1 MLFTIFIIV
10 AILLGLALVG
20 LGINILFRKNGK
32 FPETH
37 IGKNKAMKDRG
48 IHCANTTDRLDRQ
61 NYSSLSC
68 GKPYFSISLTVSLPS
83 MKSSPIPSNAIPV
96 RFV

>member
-20 LGINILFRKNGK
+20 LGIKKLFRKNGK
-32 FPETH
+32 YPETH

-48 IHCANTTDRLDRQ
+48 IHWANTTDRLDRQ
-61 NYSSLSC
+61 NY
-68 GKPYFSISLTVSLPS
+68 KPVDLQPE
-83 MKSSPIPSNAIPV
+83 
-96 RFV
+96 

>member
-1 MLFTIFIIV
+1 MLFALFIIV

-61 NYSSLSC
+61 NY
-68 GKPYFSISLTVSLPS
+68 KPVDLQPE
-83 MKSSPIPSNAIPV
+83 
-96 RFV
+96 

>member
-61 NYSSLSC
+61 NY
-68 GKPYFSISLTVSLPS
+68 KPLPLGCSNRIVASLPS
-83 MKSSPIPSNAIPV
+83 VKAGKELKS
-96 RFV
+96 